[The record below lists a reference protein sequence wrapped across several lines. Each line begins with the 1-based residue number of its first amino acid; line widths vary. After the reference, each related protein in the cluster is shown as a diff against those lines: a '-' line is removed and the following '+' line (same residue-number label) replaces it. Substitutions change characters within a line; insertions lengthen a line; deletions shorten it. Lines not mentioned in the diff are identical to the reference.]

1 MSNLSPEIC
10 SSTVRT
16 VGHLLDSFCI
26 GKIIGND
33 FAHFGKVPS
42 VPLANTHGIVVQLF
56 VQIVQERNCLDKKN
70 IWLGRF
76 LSNYFPNFINKF
88 HFEAVE
94 AKIKFNSSSDFE
106 LLF

>member
-1 MSNLSPEIC
+1 MSNLSPEIR

-56 VQIVQERNCLDKKN
+56 VQIVQERNCLEKGILDLVVFGQTFSSFHH
-70 IWLGRF
+70 IE
-76 LSNYFPNFINKF
+76 F

-94 AKIKFNSSSDFE
+94 AKRSSILAVIFK
-106 LLF
+106 